1 MDSVDGV
8 SIIIGSFLTFYSIY
22 LAKVLIVFKN
32 VLARKMKAIII
43 LLAALVVIAAAVPKP
58 ADRDSDFS
66 KLTPGLHFISRVCLK
81 LITTKSG
88 MEDYF
93 KIKNL
98 TINRMS
104 VE

>member
-22 LAKVLIVFKN
+22 LAKVVIVFKN

-58 ADRDSDFS
+58 ADQDSGFS
-66 KLTPGLHFISRVCLK
+66 KLTQGIL
-81 LITTKSG
+81 LIII
-88 MEDYF
+88 F
-93 KIKNL
+93 A
-98 TINRMS
+98 
-104 VE
+104 